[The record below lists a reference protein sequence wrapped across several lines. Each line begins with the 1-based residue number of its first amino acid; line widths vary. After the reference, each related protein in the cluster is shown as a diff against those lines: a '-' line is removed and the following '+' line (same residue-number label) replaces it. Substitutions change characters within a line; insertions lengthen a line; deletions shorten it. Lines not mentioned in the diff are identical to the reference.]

1 MEGGKLQDVVAYA
14 ALGLIE
20 EAARETTDQRAAQ
33 IIEYINGV
41 LDMMRTVHEQIAKES
56 DFWQEGS

>member
-41 LDMMRTVHEQIAKES
+41 LDMMRTVHAQIAKES